1 MENSGLYEL
10 YWKLRIYADLQ
21 EMSNAYSQMSG
32 LQMEATPKGRNLHPI
47 RANSFLASR
56 NPQLRLELNFWDGKQ
71 ICQGHVTGS

>member
-32 LQMEATPKGRNLHPI
+32 LQMEATPKGRNFFPC
-47 RANSFLASR
+47 
-56 NPQLRLELNFWDGKQ
+56 K
-71 ICQGHVTGS
+71 